1 MTNEQKK
8 DYALLIY
15 TAEPTATQKEIAQRV
30 GVSEQSMSKWA
41 KEGAWDKM
49 RRSRLA
55 TRQAE
60 LNNAYLQLEELNRNI
75 MSRPEGERVPSSKE
89 ADVQVKL
96 ASQIRSLETQTSAA
110 DVMDVG
116 MAFIEF
122 VRQIA
127 PEKSAEVLA
136 LYDGFM
142 KQVIQRA

>member
-75 MSRPEGERVPSSKE
+75 MSRPEGERVPNSKE

-116 MAFIEF
+116 MAFIDF

-127 PEKSAEVLA
+127 PEKSADVLT